1 MDMKKERSLF
11 AVFLI
16 MVFLLEAADTVQAC
30 DVTPSVAFGED
41 YGIEICTDGNASAE
55 DGTYRVNYILNGG
68 VNIWM
73 NPDFYEEED
82 LPITLHVPARSGYN
96 FAGWYLE
103 SNYRTKVTQ
112 LTEDTLGD
120 VTLFA
125 KWTRTIDDESSVQMY
140 SYNTGSSISGTDRE
154 LKNCEYSFLQQIEI
168 PGMPSTREEDW
179 ISNRISDTN
188 QCPQGICMTDD
199 YVMVTAYSVGKKEV
213 GSLHVFDRETG
224 EYLVTLGM
232 KKESHLGGI
241 TFDGNSLWVCHSDNQ
256 TLERIPY
263 GFVKRLADQKLQS
276 CVDCSDSITAYKVA
290 NRPSC
295 ITYYDGRLYVA
306 TETRFFNSKMI
317 AYQFDSEKLQQKEEY
332 RIPNKVQGVAFD
344 EDGTVFMSTSHGRTK
359 SSYLKVYDSLRAMD
373 EKPTKPYVKVEMPPC
388 SEEIEIADG
397 NIYVLFESAGGK
409 YFEGTDGNGT
419 SISPIDKILA
429 INASS
434 FLTN

>member
-1 MDMKKERSLF
+1 MKTGRSLF

-30 DVTPSVAFGED
+30 DIAPSNILRED
-41 YGIEICTDGNASAE
+41 YSTGICMGENASAE
-55 DGTYRVNYILNGG
+55 DGVYKVNYILNGG

-73 NPDFYEEED
+73 NPDAYEEKD
-82 LPITLHVPARSGYN
+82 LPVTLHVPVRSGYN

-112 LTEDTLGD
+112 LTKETLGD
-120 VTLFA
+120 VTVFA
-125 KWTRTIDDESSVQMY
+125 KWTRIIDDESSVQMY
-140 SYNTGSSISGTDRE
+140 SYNTGSSISGTDQE
-154 LKNCEYSFLQQIEI
+154 LKNCDYSFLQHIEI
-168 PGMPSTREEDW
+168 PGMPQTREEDW

-213 GSLHVFDRETG
+213 GSLHVFDRESG

-241 TFDGNSLWVCHSDNQ
+241 AFDGNSLWVCHSDNQ

-263 GFVKRLADQKLQS
+263 GIIKRLAEQKLQT
-276 CVDCSDSITAYKVA
+276 CVDCTDSITEYKVN

-295 ITYYDGRLYVA
+295 IAYYNDRLYVA
-306 TETRFFNSKMI
+306 TETRFFNSKMV
-317 AYQFDSEKLQQKEEY
+317 AYQFDGEKLQEKAVY

-344 EDGTVFMSTSHGRTK
+344 EDGTVFVSTSYGRTK
-359 SSYLKVYDSLRAMD
+359 SSYLKVYDSLRIMD

-388 SEEIEIADG
+388 SEEIEIAEG

-429 INASS
+429 INVSS

>member
-30 DVTPSVAFGED
+30 DVTPSVAFGEY

-68 VNIWM
+68 INIWM

-154 LKNCEYSFLQQIEI
+154 LKNCEYSFLQQR
-168 PGMPSTREEDW
+168 G
-179 ISNRISDTN
+179 
-188 QCPQGICMTDD
+188 
-199 YVMVTAYSVGKKEV
+199 YS
-213 GSLHVFDRETG
+213 
-224 EYLVTLGM
+224 
-232 KKESHLGGI
+232 
-241 TFDGNSLWVCHSDNQ
+241 
-256 TLERIPY
+256 
-263 GFVKRLADQKLQS
+263 
-276 CVDCSDSITAYKVA
+276 
-290 NRPSC
+290 
-295 ITYYDGRLYVA
+295 
-306 TETRFFNSKMI
+306 
-317 AYQFDSEKLQQKEEY
+317 
-332 RIPNKVQGVAFD
+332 
-344 EDGTVFMSTSHGRTK
+344 
-359 SSYLKVYDSLRAMD
+359 LKPAHMRM
-373 EKPTKPYVKVEMPPC
+373 
-388 SEEIEIADG
+388 
-397 NIYVLFESAGGK
+397 
-409 YFEGTDGNGT
+409 
-419 SISPIDKILA
+419 
-429 INASS
+429 
-434 FLTN
+434 